1 MYIKTD
7 AVVIK
12 EQTIGESDRLVT
24 LLTRNSGVIRAFAR
38 KAKSLK
44 DSKSASTG
52 LLAYSDFSIYKG
64 KDKYIVDSAELKDI
78 FFNLRSDIVAL
89 SLAQYFCELA
99 FMLVPEETD
108 SEEYLR
114 IVLNSLHFLSQG
126 KKHPLLLKAVTE
138 LRMLAISGYMP
149 DLIAC
154 KGCSCYEN
162 EAMYFV
168 PSVAAIYCED
178 CFDLASASLIKLSM
192 GALTAMRHI
201 CYVDFNKL
209 YSFSLPENA
218 LKELSTAT
226 ERYLTEVLGRIPPT
240 LDFYKTIAS

>member
-7 AVVIK
+7 GIIIK

-24 LLTRNSGVIRAFAR
+24 ILTRKEGVIRAFAR

-52 LLAYSDFSIYKG
+52 LLAYSDFSIFKG
-64 KDKYIVDSAELKDI
+64 KDKYIIDSAELKEV
-78 FFNLRSDIVAL
+78 FFNLRNDIVKL
-89 SLAQYFCELA
+89 SLAQYFCELSYL
-99 FMLVPEETD
+99 LVPEETD

-114 IVLNSLHFLSQG
+114 IVLNSLHFLSES
-126 KKHPLLLKAVTE
+126 KKPPLMLKAITE
-138 LRMLAISGYMP
+138 LRMMAISGYMP

-162 EAMYFV
+162 EVMYFV
-168 PSVAAIYCED
+168 PSTAAIYFKD
-178 CFDLASASLIKLSM
+178 CFDLGDAPCVKLSP

-201 CYVDFNKL
+201 CYVDFPRL
-209 YSFSLPENA
+209 YSFSIPDEA
-218 LKELSTAT
+218 LKELAEAC
-226 ERYLTEVLGRIPPT
+226 ERYLVQVLGRIPGT
-240 LDFYKTIAS
+240 LDFYKMIV